1 MVAVTNRYATD
12 FQEIK
17 KIGEGGFGKVYL
29 ARNIMDGH
37 DYAIKKIKLQSK
49 SNSEANKRIRREFTY
64 LSGLNNQYIVRYV
77 QTWVEIETDP
87 DKILEW
93 AGDSDEYNS
102 EGEEDSEVDYDT
114 FNDSLSDC
122 GKQKPKQLPFAGL

>member
-1 MVAVTNRYATD
+1 M
-12 FQEIK
+12 
-17 KIGEGGFGKVYL
+17 
-29 ARNIMDGH
+29 
-37 DYAIKKIKLQSK
+37 
-49 SNSEANKRIRREFTY
+49 
-64 LSGLNNQYIVRYV
+64 

-93 AGDSDEYNS
+93 AGESDEYDS